1 MPPVLHMTHNKD
13 RVNLQCGDNHVIA
26 MFEVRLEEIMDLH
39 LNKELLLIFYDR
51 FYL

>member
-1 MPPVLHMTHNKD
+1 MTHNKD
-13 RVNLQCGDNHVIA
+13 RVNLQCGDNH
-26 MFEVRLEEIMDLH
+26 VRLEEIMDLH